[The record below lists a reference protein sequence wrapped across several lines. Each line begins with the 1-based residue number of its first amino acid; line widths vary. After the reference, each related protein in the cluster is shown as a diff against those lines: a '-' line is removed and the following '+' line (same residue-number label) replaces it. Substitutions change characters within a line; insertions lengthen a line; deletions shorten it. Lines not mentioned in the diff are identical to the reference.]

1 MRLAPT
7 LAVDGR
13 MLILVRQLKANSD
26 GDVDVDNDDDN
37 DKKLRRFEN

>member
-13 MLILVRQLKANSD
+13 MLILAGQLKAND
-26 GDVDVDNDDDN
+26 DDVDVDNDDD
-37 DKKLRRFEN
+37 KKLRRFEN